1 MAHFSHR
8 TRDVVSLSQR
18 KAALVVALLGNGPDG
33 TPAWNLFN
41 EVQATVIGN
50 MLVGRNVTTPERYQ
64 RLLDTPKSFYDE
76 EAIDLGARA
85 TVHLFEVALAKGG
98 AMRPSFAADF
108 VTALRKGL
116 GARLDAPAIHLRSV
130 VVNVEGDNSPWPTK
144 FRKSIFASSVWTYS
158 VLGEQKMIEK
168 LERFSGLSAVVFA
181 TPEQIEKLTPASKVL
196 GLTPN
201 DLTTA
206 LGSSAGVLVISKRTS
221 QAYAFVFVA
230 RDSLKMEGLIG
241 AFPACTLKPG
251 VCMQIN

>member
-1 MAHFSHR
+1 
-8 TRDVVSLSQR
+8 
-18 KAALVVALLGNGPDG
+18 
-33 TPAWNLFN
+33 
-41 EVQATVIGN
+41 

-64 RLLDTPKSFYDE
+64 RLLDTPKSFYDD

-85 TVHLFEVALAKGG
+85 TVHLFEAALAKGG
-98 AMRPSFAADF
+98 PMRSAFAADF
-108 VTALRKGL
+108 VAALRKGL
-116 GARLDAPAIHLRSV
+116 GARLDAPAIHLRSM
-130 VVNVEGDNSPWPTK
+130 VVNADGANSAWPSK
-144 FRKSIFASSVWTYS
+144 FRKSILASSVWTYS
-158 VLGEQKMIEK
+158 VLGEPKMIEK

-181 TPEQIEKLTPASKVL
+181 TADQIEKLAPASKAL

-230 RDSLKMEGLIG
+230 RDSARMEGLIG

-251 VCMQIN
+251 VCVRIN